1 MAATRVQV
9 DALLAD
15 GKIDEA
21 EAYMEARR
29 ERFVAEGYNIRRLN
43 QAYFA
48 FYGAY
53 ADAGGATGED
63 PVGPAVLG
71 VRAKAGSLASFMHQ
85 ISGVTSVEELFGLA
99 AEPAPR

>member
-1 MAATRVQV
+1 MHETRITA

-15 GKIDEA
+15 GKIEEA

-29 ERFVAEGYNIRRLN
+29 AIFLKQGYLLRKLN

-53 ADAGGATGED
+53 ADSPGGAAGED
-63 PVGPAVLG
+63 PVGPAV
-71 VRAKAGSLASFMHQ
+71 RALRAQSESLADFVNT
-85 ISGVTSVEELFGLA
+85 ISWMTNFEQLQKVVKT
-99 AEPAPR
+99 P